1 MVASV
6 QKEIPSG
13 GDAGDDSVES
23 GTIVSPRTPEEELN
37 PPTEGST
44 PPTEG
49 SNPPEEEPDQNNQ
62 LTTEP
67 PTVNDGAEDKLK
79 QPTVNDEAEQAGILE
94 IASINITD
102 KNSES
107 LFDNNR
113 YIEDTSLFREI
124 QQESFNSLVEW
135 ADSSGLISTTEN
147 ITNEADEESNTTTA
161 EREDKSV
168 EAPRPLAFVA
178 DALKEAPGT
187 NSKLLE
193 TLILGGGLLY
203 ALDRASGNRGSNWIK
218 RLLPA
223 TPGMFLVGGV
233 YERVITVFRAE
244 DRQGLDR
251 VVAAKITDER
261 IEILAEQQL
270 PMDLEAAAAK
280 NNIDIQQQ
288 LEDLVTKVTNE
299 AGQKRD
305 LLLYDPYLKNKL
317 EVYED
322 LGEKNDELKP
332 QKLHQI
338 LSQLNE
344 MEIRE
349 LENWLKAPSKS
360 KNHVNPVRN
369 HLQRRQ
375 SQLRKILS
383 HEKSVLVSILELS
396 LAMSP
401 KIVI

>member
-1 MVASV
+1 M
-6 QKEIPSG
+6 E
-13 GDAGDDSVES
+13 
-23 GTIVSPRTPEEELN
+23 
-37 PPTEGST
+37 
-44 PPTEG
+44 
-49 SNPPEEEPDQNNQ
+49 
-62 LTTEP
+62 
-67 PTVNDGAEDKLK
+67 
-79 QPTVNDEAEQAGILE
+79 
-94 IASINITD
+94 
-102 KNSES
+102 
-107 LFDNNR
+107 
-113 YIEDTSLFREI
+113 EI
-124 QQESFNSLVEW
+124 QKESFNSLVEW

-147 ITNEADEESNTTTA
+147 ITNEPEEKTSTTTT
-161 EREDKSV
+161 ERGDVSV

-178 DALKEAPGT
+178 EALKEAPGT
-187 NSKLLE
+187 SSKLLE
-193 TLILGGGLLY
+193 TLVLGGGLLY
-203 ALDRASGNRGSNWIK
+203 ALNRASGNRGSDWIK

-244 DRQGLDR
+244 DKQGLDR

-270 PMDLEAAAAK
+270 PMDLEAAAAAAAAAAK

-305 LLLYDPYLKNKL
+305 LLLYDPYLKNEL
-317 EVYED
+317 EIYED

-360 KNHVNPVRN
+360 KNNVNPVRN

-396 LAMSP
+396 LAMNP
-401 KIVI
+401 RVVI

>member
-1 MVASV
+1 
-6 QKEIPSG
+6 
-13 GDAGDDSVES
+13 
-23 GTIVSPRTPEEELN
+23 
-37 PPTEGST
+37 
-44 PPTEG
+44 
-49 SNPPEEEPDQNNQ
+49 
-62 LTTEP
+62 
-67 PTVNDGAEDKLK
+67 
-79 QPTVNDEAEQAGILE
+79 
-94 IASINITD
+94 
-102 KNSES
+102 
-107 LFDNNR
+107 
-113 YIEDTSLFREI
+113 
-124 QQESFNSLVEW
+124 
-135 ADSSGLISTTEN
+135 
-147 ITNEADEESNTTTA
+147 
-161 EREDKSV
+161 
-168 EAPRPLAFVA
+168 
-178 DALKEAPGT
+178 
-187 NSKLLE
+187 
-193 TLILGGGLLY
+193 
-203 ALDRASGNRGSNWIK
+203 
-218 RLLPA
+218 
-223 TPGMFLVGGV
+223 MFLVGGV

-280 NNIDIQQQ
+280 NDIDIQQQ
-288 LEDLVTKVTNE
+288 LKDLVTKVSNE

-305 LLLYDPYLKNKL
+305 LLLYDPYLKNEL
-317 EVYED
+317 EIYED

-338 LSQLNE
+338 LSQLNG

-360 KNHVNPVRN
+360 KNNVNPVRN

>member
-1 MVASV
+1 M
-6 QKEIPSG
+6 K
-13 GDAGDDSVES
+13 
-23 GTIVSPRTPEEELN
+23 
-37 PPTEGST
+37 
-44 PPTEG
+44 
-49 SNPPEEEPDQNNQ
+49 
-62 LTTEP
+62 
-67 PTVNDGAEDKLK
+67 
-79 QPTVNDEAEQAGILE
+79 
-94 IASINITD
+94 
-102 KNSES
+102 
-107 LFDNNR
+107 
-113 YIEDTSLFREI
+113 DT
-124 QQESFNSLVEW
+124 
-135 ADSSGLISTTEN
+135 
-147 ITNEADEESNTTTA
+147 
-161 EREDKSV
+161 
-168 EAPRPLAFVA
+168 
-178 DALKEAPGT
+178 PGT
-187 NSKLLE
+187 SSKLLE
-193 TLILGGGLLY
+193 TLVLGGGLLY
-203 ALDRASGNRGSNWIK
+203 ALDRASGNRGSDWIK

-223 TPGMFLVGGV
+223 TPGMFLVGRV
-233 YERVITVFRAE
+233 YGRVITVFRAE

-280 NNIDIQQQ
+280 NDIDIQQQ

-305 LLLYDPYLKNKL
+305 LLLYDPYLKNEL
-317 EVYED
+317 EIYKD